1 MFSFELVFMCFV
13 IYYIVEEV
21 MEIKKVKLEYFNSAW
36 NIMDC
41 VLIVISL
48 FNILI
53 AVYTEFV
60 VTAVLKVSLT
70 FACILAIYTLYRV
83 SSKTVPT
90 WLFALLSASTHANC
104 KSLDVFEK
112 FKKFATR

>member
-1 MFSFELVFMCFV
+1 MLRYVGRGDYWVFSFELVFMCFV

-70 FACILAIYTLYRV
+70 VAYPVFHSIHYTLHII
-83 SSKTVPT
+83 
-90 WLFALLSASTHANC
+90 SAITGRAPNIRR
-104 KSLDVFEK
+104 F
-112 FKKFATR
+112 

>member
-1 MFSFELVFMCFV
+1 MCFV

-70 FACILAIYTLYRV
+70 FACILAIYTLYTLNCSKV
-83 SSKTVPT
+83 SESNN
-90 WLFALLSASTHANC
+90 SASTWLYLVLLSSPYFFQVEC
-104 KSLDVFEK
+104 I
-112 FKKFATR
+112 

>member
-1 MFSFELVFMCFV
+1 MLRYVGRGDYWVFSFELVFMCFV

-70 FACILAIYTLYRV
+70 FACILAIYTLYIHII
-83 SSKTVPT
+83 
-90 WLFALLSASTHANC
+90 SAITGGAPNIRR
-104 KSLDVFEK
+104 F
-112 FKKFATR
+112 